1 MTRTSDTSTSSSPR
15 SERPVRLNRLG
26 RFATWCYDHRRQVL
40 AAWLFALIAITAGG
54 KAVGSDFKDKI
65 LGGNSDSEHARV
77 LLQHVFPGQAGDVA
91 EVVFHTTARADSL
104 ANHAAIDSALVP
116 LRGLPHV
123 SEVRGP
129 FPTNATHQISP
140 DAHVAYAVV
149 QFDDT
154 SDNLPAA
161 AVQRV
166 VDIARANTR
175 AGFAVELGGA
185 PIATVEKAKFGASE
199 GVGILAAIII
209 LLLVF
214 GSFIAMGLPIL
225 TALFGIAIAFGV
237 LNFLSHVFVV
247 PTFGGELAA
256 LIGLGAGI
264 DYALFITT
272 RYRQGLHAGMAP
284 RDAVGTAMT
293 TTGRAVFFAG
303 CTVVISLFGLFL
315 LGLTFVYGLA
325 LGAIA
330 GVVLVLGAALSLLP
344 AVLGFVGN
352 GIDRFHVPRILHRG
366 RDTTG
371 RHTLSWKWS
380 RVVQRRPAL
389 AGAAALGVLVLL
401 ALPLFSMRLAFSDAG
416 NGKTDLTTRR
426 AYDLLAQGFGPGTNG
441 PLVVVVQ
448 FPAGQHEIALTT
460 LHDALAHTPG
470 VSTAAAPRL
479 TPNRDAAVIT
489 LIPTTSP
496 QDARTQQLVH
506 RLRTD
511 VVPTATAG
519 TGLHALVGGITA
531 AGIDAAHQY
540 SARLPLVIA
549 AVVLLS
555 FLLLMAVFR
564 SVAVPVKAVAM
575 NLLSIGAAYGVMVA
589 VFQWGWLGSVFNVS
603 QTGPIDP
610 WIPVMLF
617 TILFGLSMD
626 YEVFLL
632 SRIREEWL
640 HSHDN
645 ATAVADGLATTARLI
660 TAAAAIMVCVFGS
673 FALSDVRALKIIGL
687 GLATAVFVDATLVRM
702 ILVPSTME
710 LLGKANWWF
719 PRWLDRAV
727 PTLAVELDDTSVLL
741 PLPHAVFDHG
751 DRSNV

>member
-1 MTRTSDTSTSSSPR
+1 MTATVNTVSLRPG
-15 SERPVRLNRLG
+15 RPVQLNRLG
-26 RFATWCYDHRRQVL
+26 RIATWCYDHRRRVL
-40 AAWLFALIAITAGG
+40 GAWLFALIAITAGG
-54 KAVGSDFKDKI
+54 RVVGGDFKDKI
-65 LGGNSDSEHARV
+65 LGGNTDSEHARA
-77 LLQHVFPGQAGDVA
+77 LLQHVFPAQAGDVA
-91 EVVFHTTARADSL
+91 QVVFRTAARADSP
-104 ANHAAIDSALVP
+104 ANHSAIDADVAG

-123 SEVRGP
+123 SGVRGP
-129 FPTNATHQISP
+129 FDANATHQISP
-140 DAHVAYAVV
+140 DAHVAYGVV

-154 SDNLPAA
+154 SDNLPTA

-166 VDIARANTR
+166 VDIARANTH

-199 GVGILAAIII
+199 GIGILAAIII

-272 RYRQGLHAGMAP
+272 RYRQGLHDGMTP

-380 RVVQRRPAL
+380 RVVQRRPAM
-389 AGAAALGVLVLL
+389 AGAAALGVLVVL

-426 AYDLLAQGFGPGTNG
+426 AYDLLAQGFGAGTNG
-441 PLVVVVQ
+441 PLVVAVRL
-448 FPAGQHEIALTT
+448 PPGRHELALAT
-460 LHDALAHTPG
+460 LHDALAHEPG
-470 VSTAAAPRL
+470 VASVAPPRL
-479 TPNRDAAVIT
+479 SPEGDAAVIT
-489 LIPTTSP
+489 VIPATSP
-496 QDARTQQLVH
+496 QDARTQQLVT
-506 RLRTD
+506 RLRTN
-511 VVPTATAG
+511 VVPAATAG
-519 TGLHALVGGITA
+519 TGLHALVGGVTA

-564 SVAVPVKAVAM
+564 SIAVPLKAVIM
-575 NLLSIGAAYGVMVA
+575 NLLSICAAYGAMVA

-603 QTGPIDP
+603 KTGPIDP

-673 FALSDVRALKIIGL
+673 FAVSDVRALKIIGL

-710 LLGKANWWF
+710 LLGRANWWF

-727 PTLAVELDDTSVLL
+727 PTLAVELDDTRVLL
-741 PLPHAVFDHG
+741 PLPHAAFDHG

>member
-1 MTRTSDTSTSSSPR
+1 VSIDTIAAASG
-15 SERPVRLNRLG
+15 RPGRPGPLNRLG
-26 RFATWCYDHRRQVL
+26 RSATWCFDHRRQVL

-54 KAVGSDFKDKI
+54 KAVGGDFKDKI
-65 LGGNSDSEHARV
+65 LGGNSDSEHARL

-91 EVVFHTTARADSL
+91 QVVFHTTARADSP
-104 ANHAAIDSALVP
+104 ANRAAIESAIAP

-123 SEVRGP
+123 SDVRGP

-140 DAHVAYAVV
+140 DARVAYAVI
-149 QFDDT
+149 QFDET

-161 AVQRV
+161 AIQRV
-166 VDIARANTR
+166 VAVARANTH

-199 GVGILAAIII
+199 GVGILAAIVI

-272 RYRQGLHAGMAP
+272 RYRQGLHDGMTP

-303 CTVVISLFGLFL
+303 WTVVISLFGLFL

-344 AVLGFVGN
+344 AVLGFVGS

-366 RDTTG
+366 RETTG
-371 RHTLSWKWS
+371 RHTLSWRWS
-380 RVVQRRPAL
+380 RVVQRRPAI
-389 AGAAALGVLVLL
+389 AGAAALGVLVIL
-401 ALPLFSMRLAFSDAG
+401 ALPVFSMRLAFSDAG

-426 AYDLLAQGFGPGTNG
+426 AYDLLAEGFGPGTNG
-441 PLVVVVQ
+441 PLVVAVQ
-448 FPAGQHEIALTT
+448 VPPGQHDIALAT

-470 VSTAAAPRL
+470 VSAAAAPRRS
-479 TPNRDAAVIT
+479 PNRVAAGIT
-489 LIPTTSP
+489 RIPTTSP
-496 QDARTQQLVH
+496 QDARTQQLVN

-519 TGLHALVGGITA
+519 TGLNALVGGVTA

-540 SARLPLVIA
+540 SARLPLVIG

-564 SVAVPVKAVAM
+564 SVAVPLKAVVM

-589 VFQWGWLGSVFNVS
+589 VFQWGWLGSVFGVAK
-603 QTGPIDP
+603 TGPIDP

-645 ATAVADGLATTARLI
+645 ATAVADGVAATARLI

-687 GLATAVFVDATLVRM
+687 GLATAVLIDATVVRM

-727 PTLAVELDDTSVLL
+727 PILAVELDDRPIPL
-741 PLPHAVFDHG
+741 PLAHATFDQG